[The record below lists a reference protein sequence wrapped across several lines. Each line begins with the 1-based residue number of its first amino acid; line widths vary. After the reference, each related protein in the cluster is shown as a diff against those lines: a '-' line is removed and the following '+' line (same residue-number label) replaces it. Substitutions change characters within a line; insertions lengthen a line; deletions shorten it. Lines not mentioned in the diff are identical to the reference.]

1 MRRIV
6 VIGDSH
12 AGAYK
17 TGWPRIAARHPDLS
31 VEVFAVPVPH
41 FRYLRLTQDRIFGL
55 FDRQGVAGGREAI
68 LQINGRVAV
77 ELADADLVVWAGYR
91 TGFDIVSEMLGDSDV
106 DGLCDT
112 GAPRLMSAAA
122 FEAATGAIARRF
134 LPGPAWCGWTP
145 PRLVLSAR
153 ALAAEGRLGRGRSRG
168 RSRDRAAQRPA
179 APEGALAGLDA
190 YDDRFAAELA
200 PHGIRLHRQPR
211 STIGPRGLTFD
222 AFSRGSQRLATQRPH
237 PAVDHV
243 HMNGDYG
250 AICLEEL
257 IAMLPEAAGQPALAP
272 QPA

>member
-1 MRRIV
+1 
-6 VIGDSH
+6 
-12 AGAYK
+12 
-17 TGWPRIAARHPDLS
+17 
-31 VEVFAVPVPH
+31 
-41 FRYLRLTQDRIFGL
+41 
-55 FDRQGVAGGREAI
+55 
-68 LQINGRVAV
+68 
-77 ELADADLVVWAGYR
+77 
-91 TGFDIVSEMLGDSDV
+91 
-106 DGLCDT
+106 
-112 GAPRLMSAAA
+112 MSAAA

-134 LPGPAWCGWTP
+134 VPGPAWRGWTR

-153 ALAAEGRLGRGRSRG
+153 ALAAEGRLGRGRSR
-168 RSRDRAAQRPA
+168 DRAGQRPA
-179 APEGALAGLDA
+179 APEGARAGLDA

-257 IAMLPEAAGQPALAP
+257 IAMLPEAAGRPALAP
-272 QPA
+272 QLA